1 MTSRLAQ
8 DVSHLAHG
16 KALYALAPVIGTLSP
31 EKREIVY
38 KTLGVEYHA
47 FDESVQRLLAD
58 GTPAAASELP
68 EAAR

>member
-1 MTSRLAQ
+1 MTSQLAQ

-16 KALYALAPVIGTLSP
+16 KALYSLAPVIGTLPP

-38 KTLGVEYHA
+38 RILGDEYSG

-58 GTPAAASELP
+58 RTPAAASELP